1 MRCGEEITEKSYTRL
16 KYKLHRR
23 MLAPV
28 KYCKFCYLE
37 TEDDEYPISPSFII
51 SLTMMAI
58 VVIILLKILT

>member
-1 MRCGEEITEKSYTRL
+1 
-16 KYKLHRR
+16 